1 MHEDIHTRLDQLMHQ
16 EMTRKKFILVLGT
29 GLVSLTGIPA
39 LLGVL
44 THQAIPQLTHGFGSG
59 DFGGNDVKHVRK
71 IEVK

>member
-29 GLVSLTGIPA
+29 G
-39 LLGVL
+39 
-44 THQAIPQLTHGFGSG
+44 